1 MEMTIMP
8 KRSIAIISSFF
19 IAFIIVF
26 FTVNLTAAPDGE
38 SAKLS
43 TNPTITLDVKNE
55 PLRSVLGLIYKTTA
69 WKIKA
74 PNKWMDRPVTQT
86 LNEVKLED
94 GLRFI
99 LKNAGIENLLL
110 LYDENIMVI
119 TVFDTEVPQRQS
131 ANGPSAQVNPQP
143 PAVSAIDTT
152 DPMRQRR
159 VKDAGSGTSRGIGSR
174 RARRQASVEE
184 E

>member
-8 KRSIAIISSFF
+8 KRSIAIIRPFF
-19 IAFIIVF
+19 VAFIIVF
-26 FTVNLTAAPDGE
+26 FTVNLTAAPDWE
-38 SAKLS
+38 SAN

-119 TVFDTEVPQRQS
+119 TVFDTEAPQRQS

-152 DPMRQRR
+152 DPALQRR
-159 VKDAGSGTSRGIGSR
+159 VKDAGSGPSRSISR
-174 RARRQASVEE
+174 RAKRQASVEE

>member
-1 MEMTIMP
+1 MP

-110 LYDENIMVI
+110 LYDENIKVI
-119 TVFDTEVPQRQS
+119 TVFDTEAPQRQS
-131 ANGPSAQVNPQP
+131 ANVPSAQADPQP
-143 PAVSAIDTT
+143 PVVSAVDTT
-152 DPMRQRR
+152 DPILQRR
-159 VKDAGSGTSRGIGSR
+159 VEDAESGPPRVIRSR
-174 RARRQASVEE
+174 RAKRRASVEE
-184 E
+184 EE

>member
-8 KRSIAIISSFF
+8 KRSIAIIRPFF
-19 IAFIIVF
+19 VAFIIVF
-26 FTVNLTAAPDGE
+26 FTVNLTAAPDWE
-38 SAKLS
+38 SAN

-119 TVFDTEVPQRQS
+119 TVFDTEAPQRQS
-131 ANGPSAQVNPQP
+131 ANGPSAQVDPQP
-143 PAVSAIDTT
+143 PVVSAVDTT
-152 DPMRQRR
+152 DPILQRR
-159 VKDAGSGTSRGIGSR
+159 VKDAGSGPSRGIGSR
-174 RARRQASVEE
+174 RSKRQASIEE
-184 E
+184 EE